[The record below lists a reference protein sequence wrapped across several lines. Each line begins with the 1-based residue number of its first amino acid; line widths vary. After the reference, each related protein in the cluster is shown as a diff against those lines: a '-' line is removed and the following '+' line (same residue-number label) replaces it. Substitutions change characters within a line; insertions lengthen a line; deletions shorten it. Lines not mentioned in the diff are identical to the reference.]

1 MNEIVTNTANLPANI
16 EDLSKFVL
24 VGREKLTAVRAEIRA
39 IQKVGLAKEVAE
51 QKRQEA
57 QQLAEAVID
66 AEVRIGELMRQ
77 IPKASGRNQYT
88 EDCLPTKTKQQTLE
102 DNGFSR
108 DIGNQFEQMSKH
120 PEAVAAAK
128 AEAREAD
135 DIVTRSAVLDKI
147 KAENAALKRK
157 VQELE
162 SQEPKVVTKT
172 VEVVPDDYKAAKTKA
187 NAYDR
192 EVKRLNDKLNDAYRE
207 QRNAEDKITKL
218 QEELTGFSQKS
229 YFREMDTVAVAFESH
244 CEQFIRWVGGY
255 IWITQNPGKLK
266 PERRESV
273 TNAVRMVYE
282 WAGTMLHNL
291 NVEEETNEES
301 GTDSESWKYLEG

>member
-1 MNEIVTNTANLPANI
+1 MNEVVTNAANLPANL
-16 EDLSKFVL
+16 EDLSRFVL

-66 AEVRIGELMRQ
+66 AEVRIGELMRE
-77 IPKASGRNQYT
+77 IPKASGNNQHT
-88 EDCLPTKTKQQTLE
+88 EESQRTLTKHETLE
-102 DNGFSR
+102 ANGFSKQ
-108 DIGNQFEQMSKH
+108 IGNQFEQMSKH

-162 SQEPKVVTKT
+162 EREPKVVTKT
-172 VEVVPDDYKAAKTKA
+172 VEVVPEGLQKELETARYDVKRAERDFLKMKEKYEAAQKNADYLATKVGTSTEAAKAEKDIQYFTTATNDYIRRYGGHVWAFNEIQNVDETIRTDYLKA
-187 NAYDR
+187 IKA
-192 EVKRLNDKLNDAYRE
+192 LDAFA
-207 QRNAEDKITKL
+207 QQMITNI
-218 QEELTGFSQKS
+218 E
-229 YFREMDTVAVAFESH
+229 
-244 CEQFIRWVGGY
+244 GG
-255 IWITQNPGKLK
+255 I
-266 PERRESV
+266 V
-273 TNAVRMVYE
+273 
-282 WAGTMLHNL
+282 
-291 NVEEETNEES
+291 
-301 GTDSESWKYLEG
+301 

>member
-1 MNEIVTNTANLPANI
+1 MNEVVTSAANLPANI

-77 IPKASGRNQYT
+77 IPKAQGART
-88 EDCLPTKTKQQTLE
+88 ELGNTAVTKLE
-102 DNGFSR
+102 ALENAGINKMTANR
-108 DIGNQFEQMSKH
+108 FEQMSRH

-162 SQEPKVVTKT
+162 GREPKVVTKT

-229 YFREMDTVAVAFESH
+229 YFHEMDTVAVAFESH

-301 GTDSESWKYLEG
+301 GTDSEGWKYLEG

>member
-162 SQEPKVVTKT
+162 GREPKVVTKT
-172 VEVVPDDYKAAKTKA
+172 VEVVPDGLQKELETARYDAKRAERDFLKMKEKYEAAK
-187 NAYDR
+187 
-192 EVKRLNDKLNDAYRE
+192 
-207 QRNAEDKITKL
+207 RNADHLAAKIGENTEAVKAERDI
-218 QEELTGFSQKS
+218 Q
-229 YFREMDTVAVAFESH
+229 YFTTATNDYIRRYGGHVWAFNEIQNVDETVRTDYLKAIKALDAFA
-244 CEQFIRWVGGY
+244 QQMIRNIEGG
-255 IWITQNPGKLK
+255 IT
-266 PERRESV
+266 
-273 TNAVRMVYE
+273 
-282 WAGTMLHNL
+282 
-291 NVEEETNEES
+291 
-301 GTDSESWKYLEG
+301 

>member
-77 IPKASGRNQYT
+77 MPTAQGART
-88 EDCLPTKTKQQTLE
+88 ELVPTDGKKLE
-102 DNGFSR
+102 KLAEMGFSSSAANR
-108 DIGNQFEQMSKH
+108 FEQMSKH

-172 VEVVPDDYKAAKTKA
+172 VEVVPDDYQKTKQDLEFAKYTAERTA
-187 NAYDR
+187 ND
-192 EVKRLNDKLNDAYRE
+192 L
-207 QRNAEDKITKL
+207 QKL
-218 QEELTGFSQKS
+218 QKKYMDAMEQVGQLSKKLGSNKESDKAERDIQ
-229 YFREMDTVAVAFESH
+229 YFTTATNDYIRRYGGHVWAFNEIQNVD
-244 CEQFIRWVGGY
+244 ETIRTDYLKAIKALDAFAQQMITNIEGG
-255 IWITQNPGKLK
+255 IL
-266 PERRESV
+266 
-273 TNAVRMVYE
+273 
-282 WAGTMLHNL
+282 
-291 NVEEETNEES
+291 
-301 GTDSESWKYLEG
+301 

>member
-77 IPKASGRNQYT
+77 IPKAQGART
-88 EDCLPTKTKQQTLE
+88 ELGNTAVTKLE
-102 DNGFSR
+102 ALENAGINKMTANR
-108 DIGNQFEQMSKH
+108 FEQMSKH

-147 KAENAALKRK
+147 KAENAALKRR
-157 VQELE
+157 VEELE
-162 SQEPKVVTKT
+162 GQEPEVVTKT
-172 VEVVPDDYKAAKTKA
+172 VEVIPEKLKKDLETARHDAERAERDFLKMKEKYEAAK
-187 NAYDR
+187 
-192 EVKRLNDKLNDAYRE
+192 
-207 QRNAEDKITKL
+207 RNADHLAAKIGENTEAVKAERDI
-218 QEELTGFSQKS
+218 Q
-229 YFREMDTVAVAFESH
+229 YFTTATNDYIRRYGGHVWAFNEMQNVSEQIRIDYVKALRALDAFAQQMISNIE
-244 CEQFIRWVGGY
+244 GG
-255 IWITQNPGKLK
+255 IL
-266 PERRESV
+266 
-273 TNAVRMVYE
+273 
-282 WAGTMLHNL
+282 
-291 NVEEETNEES
+291 
-301 GTDSESWKYLEG
+301 

>member
-1 MNEIVTNTANLPANI
+1 MNEIVTNTASLPANI

-77 IPKASGRNQYT
+77 IPKASGART
-88 EDCLPTKTKQQTLE
+88 DVEPRSTDGTKLDAIEKA
-102 DNGFSR
+102 GFKKTQAHS
-108 DIGNQFEQMSKH
+108 FEQMSRH

-135 DIVTRSAVLDKI
+135 GIVTRSAVLDKI

-162 SQEPKVVTKT
+162 GREPKVVTKT

-229 YFREMDTVAVAFESH
+229 YFHEMDTVAVAFESH

-301 GTDSESWKYLEG
+301 GTDSEGWKYLEG

>member
-24 VGREKLTAVRAEIRA
+24 IGREKLNAVRAEIRA

-51 QKRQEA
+51 QKRKEA
-57 QQLAEAVID
+57 QALAEAVID
-66 AEVRIGELMRQ
+66 AECKIGELMRQ
-77 IPKASGRNQYT
+77 IPTAQGVRT
-88 EDCLPTKTKQQTLE
+88 ELGNTAVTKLDTLE
-102 DNGFSR
+102 NAGINKMTASR
-108 DIGNQFEQMSKH
+108 FEQMSKH

-172 VEVVPDDYKAAKTKA
+172 VEVVPDDYQKTKQDLEFA
-187 NAYDR
+187 RYTAER
-192 EVKRLNDKLNDAYRE
+192 AENDFLKMKEKYNDAKE
-207 QRNAEDKITKL
+207 QVEFLKQKVGASTEAVKAERDIQLFTSATNDYIRRYGGHVWAFNEI
-218 QEELTGFSQKS
+218 QNVDE
-229 YFREMDTVAVAFESH
+229 TVRTDYLKAIKTLDAFAQQMIANIEGG
-244 CEQFIRWVGGY
+244 IR
-255 IWITQNPGKLK
+255 
-266 PERRESV
+266 
-273 TNAVRMVYE
+273 
-282 WAGTMLHNL
+282 
-291 NVEEETNEES
+291 
-301 GTDSESWKYLEG
+301 